1 VVFVVVVEAET
12 AESAVKVV
20 DAMDCRVGG
29 GKPASQS
36 SAERFSQLIGL

>member
-1 VVFVVVVEAET
+1 LWMRWT
-12 AESAVKVV
+12 AEW
-20 DAMDCRVGG
+20 G